1 MKRFVA
7 GLLCG
12 TGIGAATT
20 LVAAVLV
27 GLRVRLLEAEAQ
39 ESTGDHH

>member
-12 TGIGAATT
+12 TGIGAGAA
-20 LVAAVLV
+20 LLAAVLV
-27 GLRVRLLEAEAQ
+27 GLRLRLVDEEPLTPEQ
-39 ESTGDHH
+39 H

>member
-12 TGIGAATT
+12 AGIGAGAA
-20 LVAAVLV
+20 LLAAVLV
-27 GLRVRLLEAEAQ
+27 GLRVRLMDAE
-39 ESTGDHH
+39 EELTSPDHH